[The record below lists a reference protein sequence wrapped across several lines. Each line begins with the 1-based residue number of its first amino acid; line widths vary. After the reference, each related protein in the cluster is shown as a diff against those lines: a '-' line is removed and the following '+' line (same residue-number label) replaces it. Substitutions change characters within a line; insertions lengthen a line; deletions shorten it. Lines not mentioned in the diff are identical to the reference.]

1 MGELIPVFER
11 QMIPT
16 DIFKMSN
23 RSLCRFMPMFAPEFT
38 EINLYVHYFFVPYRL
53 LAKYFP
59 ERYGTEEDVE
69 AIITGGEGAFDP
81 ETMTNEVSDE
91 NFPVYDSITIPK
103 GSIGDALGFP
113 TGVALH
119 DVPTYHADM
128 IAIIYNEFYRNE
140 VLQDL
145 VTDLTLSS
153 DLLVRNWAKDYFT
166 SSLPTQQKGIAP
178 ALPLTG
184 TSSAEWEENQ
194 TISGSVSGGSHSH
207 TVTVNRGTS
216 GSMMTSNGSA
226 LYAESHSGTVGTSSA
241 SPSMSFSGTISKD
254 SLNANVVDF
263 ADAGTFDVSD
273 IRNVFAIQRIM
284 ERANRC
290 GSRYSEFIQANF
302 GINPGDTRMQRP
314 EYVGGSKSPI
324 VVTQVLQNSASTS
337 NSPQGNMAGHGI
349 GYIGDRCGSYVAKE
363 FGIMFGIASV
373 MPKASYQQGID
384 REKKG

>member
-1 MGELIPVFER
+1 MSVFSRVSSGVTYRRNPFPLVDSTKIDCNMGELIPVFER

-128 IAIIYNEFYRNE
+128 IAIIYNEFYRN
-140 VLQDL
+140 
-145 VTDLTLSS
+145 
-153 DLLVRNWAKDYFT
+153 
-166 SSLPTQQKGIAP
+166 
-178 ALPLTG
+178 
-184 TSSAEWEENQ
+184 
-194 TISGSVSGGSHSH
+194 
-207 TVTVNRGTS
+207 
-216 GSMMTSNGSA
+216 
-226 LYAESHSGTVGTSSA
+226 
-241 SPSMSFSGTISKD
+241 
-254 SLNANVVDF
+254 
-263 ADAGTFDVSD
+263 
-273 IRNVFAIQRIM
+273 
-284 ERANRC
+284 
-290 GSRYSEFIQANF
+290 
-302 GINPGDTRMQRP
+302 
-314 EYVGGSKSPI
+314 
-324 VVTQVLQNSASTS
+324 
-337 NSPQGNMAGHGI
+337 
-349 GYIGDRCGSYVAKE
+349 
-363 FGIMFGIASV
+363 
-373 MPKASYQQGID
+373 
-384 REKKG
+384 